1 MIAAGSYVVLQH
13 PGSGPSSTSGAGIRA
28 GGRAAAAPASG
39 PVTSGPAL
47 RYSSD
52 GRAESFMPVSSSSNF
67 VPASLTTQVTSTL
80 AQLRVR
86 APGLSPSATSGQAS
100 PAVGAGPAGSVP
112 AHSASLAG
120 GRFGG
125 ILVGVLEGCVGRI
138 AGGHQVLLVDIAR
151 YLGGPATLIVVGES
165 GPGAAHLWVVGP
177 ACSGSASDVLAQRD
191 LPRG

>member
-1 MIAAGSYVVLQH
+1 M
-13 PGSGPSSTSGAGIRA
+13 
-28 GGRAAAAPASG
+28 
-39 PVTSGPAL
+39 
-47 RYSSD
+47 RYSSH
-52 GRAESFMPVSSSSNF
+52 GRAEGFVPVSSSSNF

-80 AQLRVR
+80 AQVRAR
-86 APGLSPSATSGQAS
+86 APGLSPSATSGEAS
-100 PAVGAGPAGSVP
+100 PAVGSGPAGSVP
-112 AHSASLAG
+112 AHPASLPG

-138 AGGHQVLLVDIAR
+138 AAGHQVLLVDIAR

-165 GPGAAHLWVVGP
+165 GHGAGHLWVVGP